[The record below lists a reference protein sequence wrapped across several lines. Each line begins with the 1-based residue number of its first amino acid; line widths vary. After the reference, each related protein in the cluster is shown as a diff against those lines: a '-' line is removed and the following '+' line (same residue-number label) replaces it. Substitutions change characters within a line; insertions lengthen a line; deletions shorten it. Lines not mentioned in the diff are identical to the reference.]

1 MIFCWKEGDILL
13 EAGRPVGK
21 GDVNKS
27 YTCAAET
34 GRRIAVG
41 DLLSILEDE
50 ECGVAYA
57 KHMKYVE
64 SVWRMLEHDAA
75 RRLAFQRFHGVELRQ
90 WQKDLELELEGVADD
105 RKILWYCDAD
115 GGAGK
120 TFFYELFDGEEEGR
134 CVPLRQSRG

>member
-1 MIFCWKEGDILL
+1 MIFFWKL
-13 EAGRPVGK
+13 VGK
-21 GDVNKS
+21 GGVNKS

-41 DLLSILEDE
+41 EDLLSILEDE

-120 TFFYELFDGEEEGR
+120 TFF
-134 CVPLRQSRG
+134 LRII

>member
-41 DLLSILEDE
+41 EDLLSILEDE

-120 TFFYELFDGEEEGR
+120 TFF
-134 CVPLRQSRG
+134 LRII